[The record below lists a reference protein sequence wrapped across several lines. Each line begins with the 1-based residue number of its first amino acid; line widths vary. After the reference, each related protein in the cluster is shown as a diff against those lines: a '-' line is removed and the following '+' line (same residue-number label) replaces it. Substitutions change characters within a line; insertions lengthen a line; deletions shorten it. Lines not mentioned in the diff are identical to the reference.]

1 MTADFGSLVPKT
13 KLVPKYVCNKP
24 DNGIH
29 IKTFVLWG
37 LFANHF

>member
-1 MTADFGSLVPKT
+1 MTADFGSLVLKT
-13 KLVPKYVCNKP
+13 KLVPKYVLSKP